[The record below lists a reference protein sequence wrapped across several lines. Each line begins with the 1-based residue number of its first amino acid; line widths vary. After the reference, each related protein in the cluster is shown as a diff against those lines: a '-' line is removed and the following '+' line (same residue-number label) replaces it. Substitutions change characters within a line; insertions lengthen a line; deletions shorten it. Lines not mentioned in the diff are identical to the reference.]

1 MRPDGPA
8 PGGIYNRH
16 TARRPTLTTILAS
29 LPAFVLPL
37 LAWYA
42 GRRVARARGMTV
54 LWLDL
59 AFPLATAAALL
70 GLTGLPWFAGV
81 SAALPMAGLTLA
93 DATKRAVLDEPVVFS
108 DAAMLPLVVR
118 HPSLYLPFAGTHWVV
133 GGFLFGVAALALL
146 LWIETNPAPLSW
158 SARAA
163 LLLLALVLT
172 LALFNP
178 PRRLRQAI
186 SRDPFAD
193 TARFGMIGTLSLYRA
208 VAAEERAA
216 RRAAHPASPPAFHPG
231 EPLPHVVLVQAESFW
246 DPRGTLQ
253 NLPRASLPHWDRL
266 GAEAL
271 ARGRLVVNGFGA
283 NTMRA
288 EFAALTGIG
297 AGAQGLDRF
306 NPYYRMASP
315 LLRSLPRSLR
325 AAGYRALMLHPF
337 DRRFFGRHR
346 VMPALG
352 FERFDSI
359 RQFRAAPRSG
369 KYVADAAVAA
379 RIIEELAGASG
390 PVLVFA
396 VTMQAHGPWPG
407 PDPQARWLEHLRE
420 ADAMLGALAD
430 AASRLDRPLL
440 LCAYGD
446 HQPALPGAMAWPD
459 RRTDWLLW
467 RSDRTGQGGRRDIA
481 AEGIFEALAEAL
493 RGRE

>member
-1 MRPDGPA
+1 
-8 PGGIYNRH
+8 
-16 TARRPTLTTILAS
+16 
-29 LPAFVLPL
+29 
-37 LAWYA
+37 
-42 GRRVARARGMTV
+42 
-54 LWLDL
+54 
-59 AFPLATAAALL
+59 
-70 GLTGLPWFAGV
+70 
-81 SAALPMAGLTLA
+81 MAGLTLA

-133 GGFLFGVAALALL
+133 GGFFFGMAALALL
-146 LWIETNPAPLSW
+146 LSAETHPAPLPW

-216 RRAAHPASPPAFHPG
+216 RRAAHPATPPAFRPA

-246 DPRGTLQ
+246 DPRGTLN
-253 NLPRASLPHWDRL
+253 NLPPDPLPHWDRL
-266 GAEAL
+266 GAEAV

-288 EFAALTGIG
+288 EFAALTGI
-297 AGAQGLDRF
+297 AADAQGLDRF
-306 NPYYRMASP
+306 NPYYRFASS
-315 LLRSLPRSLR
+315 LLRSLPRTLR

-352 FERFDSI
+352 FGRFDSI
-359 RQFRAAPRSG
+359 RQFRGAPRLG
-369 KYVADAAVAA
+369 KYVADAAVVT
-379 RIIEELAGASG
+379 RIVEELRGATG
-390 PVLVFA
+390 PAFIFA

-407 PDPQARWLEHLRE
+407 PDPQARWLQHLRD

-430 AASRLDRPLL
+430 AAARLDRPLL

-446 HQPALPGAMAWPD
+446 HQPALPGATARPD
-459 RRTDWLLW
+459 RRTDWMLW
-467 RSDRTGQGGRRDIA
+467 RSDQPGQGRRRDIA
-481 AEGIFEALAEAL
+481 AEGIFEALAEGL
-493 RGRE
+493 RGGATGQE

>member
-1 MRPDGPA
+1 
-8 PGGIYNRH
+8 
-16 TARRPTLTTILAS
+16 
-29 LPAFVLPL
+29 
-37 LAWYA
+37 
-42 GRRVARARGMTV
+42 VARARGRAA

-59 AFPLATAAALL
+59 AFPLATAAGLL

-133 GGFLFGVAALALL
+133 GGFLAGVAALALL
-146 LWIETNPAPLSW
+146 LAAETHPAPLSW
-158 SARAA
+158 PARAA
-163 LLLLALVLT
+163 LLLLALALT

-178 PRRLRQAI
+178 PRRLRRAI
-186 SRDPFAD
+186 ARDPFAD

-208 VAAEERAA
+208 VASEERAA
-216 RRAAHPASPPAFHPG
+216 RRAAHPAMPPAFRPA

-246 DPRGTLQ
+246 DPRGTLAD
-253 NLPRASLPHWDRL
+253 LPPDPLPHWDRL

-288 EFAALTGIG
+288 EFAALTGI
-297 AGAQGLDRF
+297 AAEAQGLDRF
-306 NPYYRMASP
+306 NPYYRFAASV
-315 LLRSLPRSLR
+315 LRSLPRTLR
-325 AAGYRALMLHPF
+325 AAGYRTLMLHPF

-352 FERFDSI
+352 FEGFDSL
-359 RQFRAAPRSG
+359 RQFRAAPRRG
-369 KYVADAAVAA
+369 KYVADVAVAA
-379 RIIEELAGASG
+379 RILEELSGATG
-390 PVLVFA
+390 PVFIFA

-407 PDPQARWLEHLRE
+407 ADPQARWLEHLQD
-420 ADAMLGALAD
+420 ADAMLGTLA
-430 AASRLDRPLL
+430 AAAGRLDRPLL

-446 HQPALPGAMAWPD
+446 HQPALPGATARPD

-467 RSDRTGQGGRRDIA
+467 RSDRQGQGKRHDIA

-493 RGRE
+493 RGCSSGRE